1 MNDKTRHA
9 IEQDKRFLWHPFTP
23 MDAWLDPGYE
33 PVMITSGDGAEL
45 IDTEGRRYLDGNSS
59 IWTNLHGHGHP
70 QLTKAIQEQAAL
82 ISHSSALGLGNPL
95 AAELAEKL
103 VGLLPEET
111 GPYRVFLSDDGSTA
125 MECALKIAWQYF
137 QQNGQP
143 QRTQFLGL
151 TGSYH
156 GDTVGAMS
164 LGKSGSFHAPYQPIL
179 FPTHE
184 IPAPD
189 CLRCPQRKNRQSRI
203 DVRLACGC
211 GPRPGE
217 SSLVAMEQKFVEL
230 GDTVAALV
238 LEPRVMGAAGMVM
251 HPPGFLAAAAAL
263 AKRHGA
269 LLILDEIMVGFGRTG
284 KMLAE
289 EHEGVTG
296 DLIALAKGLTA
307 GTLPLGATLVKNE
320 LFEGFRGGL
329 ERTFFHGHS
338 YSGNQ
343 LGCAAALANLE
354 IFATEPVLERV
365 AERATWLRE
374 ASQCFLELPQV
385 AEIRQEG
392 LILAIELVQDRE
404 SLTPF
409 PTAWRVAHQITE
421 RARRDGLL
429 TRGLGSILFLL
440 PPYCSTQEQIEKM
453 VAALFHSTKE
463 VLLEIASTKGNKA
476 EE

>member
-1 MNDKTRHA
+1 MNDETRRA
-9 IEQDKRFLWHPFTP
+9 IEQDKRYLWHPFTP
-23 MDAWLDPGYE
+23 MDAWLEADYE
-33 PVMITSGDGAEL
+33 PVMIASGEGAEL
-45 IDTEGRRYLDGNSS
+45 VDTEGRRYLDGNSS
-59 IWTNLHGHGHP
+59 IWTNLHGHRHP
-70 QLTKAIQEQAAL
+70 KLTAAIQKQAGKIA
-82 ISHSSALGLGNPL
+82 HSSALGLGNPL

-103 VGLLPEET
+103 VGLLPEEA

-137 QQNGQP
+137 QQNGQA

-164 LGKSGSFHAPYQPIL
+164 LGKSGSFHAPYQPLL

-184 IPAPD
+184 VPAPN
-189 CLRCPQRKNRQSRI
+189 CLRCLQGK
-203 DVRLACGC
+203 DRLTRTDIRLSCRC

-217 SSLVAMEQKFVEL
+217 NSLAALEQKFAEL

-238 LEPRVMGAAGMVM
+238 LEPRVMGPAGMVM
-251 HPPGFLAAAAAL
+251 HPPGFLAEAAAL

-296 DLIALAKGLTA
+296 DLIALAKGLTG
-307 GTLPLGATLVKNE
+307 GTLPLGATLLKDE

-329 ERTFFHGHS
+329 ERAFFHGHS

-354 IFATEPVLERV
+354 IFASEPVLEQV
-365 AERATWLRE
+365 AERAEWLRN
-374 ASQCFLELPQV
+374 ASQRFLDLPQV

-404 SLTPF
+404 TLASF
-409 PTAWRVAHQITE
+409 PADWRVAHHITE
-421 RARRDGLL
+421 QAREYGLL
-429 TRGLGSILFLL
+429 TRGLGSILFLI
-440 PPYCSTQEQIEKM
+440 PPYCSTRQQLEQM
-453 VAALFHSTKE
+453 VAALYRASEE
-463 VLLEIASTKGNKA
+463 VLIKIV
-476 EE
+476 